1 MLCCSGLLALAVTK
15 APSDSALYE
24 AYNQLHTHSQRVLGA
39 EIESPAV
46 VVVGRQTDGKSALIE
61 ALMGFQFNH
70 VGGGTK
76 TRRPIALQMQY
87 DPEFEE
93 PACYL
98 AKSDGEQRLS
108 LRELQAHIERE
119 NARLEA
125 AKAFEAEEIIVR
137 IRYKYC
143 PNLIIIDTPGLLAA
157 SSSEENDINGR
168 KGTVDAIHDSGP
180 SFMSGAGEEMIR
192 HPTASTRSFGSSR
205 LRLRLRMSHE
215 DAEATINQLNDTSSI
230 GDLKERYGKNLGVA
244 AQRTDESSWDRSID
258 GTWGASQRKQ
268 AADVETLVLG
278 KIRSREAIVLCVE
291 ECNNWQLAP
300 ARTVVAR
307 ADSALQRTVIVS
319 SKLDTKFA
327 QFGRSF
333 LSPLDSS
340 SPDNDEMRVLILRC
354 SWTGRQN

>member
-1 MLCCSGLLALAVTK
+1 MASEWQRPLTHYYMACFALLSLGLTPP
-15 APSDSALYE
+15 PSDSALYE
-24 AYNQLHTHSQRVLGA
+24 AYNQLHTHSQRVIGA
-39 EIESPAV
+39 DIESPAV

-98 AKSDGEQRLS
+98 ATGDGEQHMS
-108 LRELQAHIERE
+108 LRELQAYIERE

-143 PNLIIIDTPGLLAA
+143 PNLVIIDTPGLLAA
-157 SSSEENDINGR
+157 SLGSESDTSERPN
-168 KGTVDAIHDSGP
+168 VDEKRDVSELRDVDTP
-180 SFMSGAGEEMIR
+180 LSVVTS
-192 HPTASTRSFGSSR
+192 RSFGNTR
-205 LRLRLRMSHE
+205 LRLRLPAAGK
-215 DAEATINQLNDTSSI
+215 DAQFRAAGSGQQDQGDTAGSEVQERDGFEAAAVAGAGGI
-230 GDLKERYGKNLGVA
+230 GADNGNWGSL
-244 AQRTDESSWDRSID
+244 QRR
-258 GTWGASQRKQ
+258 Q
-268 AADVETLVLG
+268 AADVEALVLS
-278 KIRSREAIVLCVE
+278 KIRSREAIILCVE

-307 ADSALQRTVIVS
+307 ADSALRRTVVVS

-327 QFGRSF
+327 QFGR
-333 LSPLDSS
+333 LHYACCPQ
-340 SPDNDEMRVLILRC
+340 PK
-354 SWTGRQN
+354 